1 MAQTASL
8 ARRIDAE
15 FSALGDKLEKGR
27 ADYLRAYQER
37 QQRLA
42 RFAEVLDKLSEV
54 WKPQLDV
61 LVAKFGDRVKV
72 TPRLTPSKR
81 EATFEFRSELAQIRL
96 RLSATTDRDVTQ
108 VVLNYDLEI
117 VPVLMQFESHAE
129 RAFPIDAV
137 SPEAVGQWVEDRLVS
152 FVKTYLLL
160 HENDYYLRDQMVQDP
175 VAGVRFPKFAAGATL
190 ERDGQTY
197 YFVSEETRREFEEQ
211 HGTAPK

>member
-1 MAQTASL
+1 MTQTASL

-27 ADYLRAYQER
+27 AEYLRAYQER

-42 RFAEVLDKLSEV
+42 RFVKVLDDLREV

-61 LVAKFGDRVKV
+61 LMAKFGDRVKV

-81 EATFEFRSELAQIRL
+81 EATFEFKSELARIRL
-96 RLSATTDRDVTQ
+96 RLSATTNQDVTQ
-108 VVLNYDLEI
+108 VILNYDLEI
-117 VPVLMQFESHAE
+117 IPVLAQFESHAE
-129 RAFPIDAV
+129 QAFPIDALNA
-137 SPEAVGQWVEDRLVS
+137 EAVGQWVEDRLVS
-152 FVKTYLLL
+152 FVKTYLAL
-160 HENDYYLRDQMVQDP
+160 HENDYYLKDQMVQDP

-197 YFVSEETRREFEEQ
+197 YFVSEETRREFEQQ
-211 HGTAPK
+211 HGTASK